1 MNIQLSRV
9 FWFFSILI
17 LLLSCNNRKE
27 QRNKAL
33 EDAGAIVMEEPEV
46 IPILQTILELEETL
60 ADVNASLN
68 GKNGNFKKT
77 LNDADQSLQKIQLQ
91 IEELKI
97 QLNQQELKFQDLRQ
111 EVEVL
116 MVQESRDQAVADL
129 P

>member
-9 FWFFSILI
+9 LWFFSILI

-46 IPILQTILELEETL
+46 IPILLTILDLEETL

-68 GKNGNFKKT
+68 GKDGNFKKT
-77 LNDADQSLQKIQLQ
+77 LKDADQSLQDIQLQ
-91 IEELKI
+91 MEELKI
-97 QLNQQELKFQDLRQ
+97 QLNQQELKIQDLRQ
-111 EVEVL
+111 DVEVL